1 MTSETFNKT
10 KSLANMTNISALSKV
25 DTDLTQLKS
34 MMDNK
39 MNYSQIAT
47 FVYNTI
53 YPDLNRVLNL
63 ELSKVDTNKAIQN
76 AMSGAG

>member
-25 DTDLTQLKS
+25 DTDLTQLKG